1 MLLRNRKTNIR
12 HQLSKLSGI
21 EWTIRTPATFGEKT
35 MNNDDYDKLCKSL
48 EQAIAHASGEEVE
61 GLVLHT
67 PKVESKIVK
76 HKTAPISK
84 RFATRI
90 ATDSEQHIS

>member
-1 MLLRNRKTNIR
+1 M
-12 HQLSKLSGI
+12 
-21 EWTIRTPATFGEKT
+21 
-35 MNNDDYDKLCKSL
+35 MNAFERISQGLK
-48 EQAIAHASGEEVE
+48 EAIAHASGEEVE

-84 RFATRI
+84 RFATRF
-90 ATDSEQHIS
+90 ATNNEQHIS

>member
-1 MLLRNRKTNIR
+1 M
-12 HQLSKLSGI
+12 
-21 EWTIRTPATFGEKT
+21 
-35 MNNDDYDKLCKSL
+35 MNAFERISQGLK
-48 EQAIAHASGEEVE
+48 EAIAHASGEEVE

-84 RFATRI
+84 RFATRF
-90 ATDSEQHIS
+90 ATDNEQHIS

>member
-1 MLLRNRKTNIR
+1 
-12 HQLSKLSGI
+12 
-21 EWTIRTPATFGEKT
+21 
-35 MNNDDYDKLCKSL
+35 MNAFERISQGLK
-48 EQAIAHASGEEVE
+48 EAIAHASGEEVE

-84 RFATRI
+84 RFATRF
-90 ATDSEQHIS
+90 ATDNEQHIS

>member
-1 MLLRNRKTNIR
+1 M
-12 HQLSKLSGI
+12 
-21 EWTIRTPATFGEKT
+21 
-35 MNNDDYDKLCKSL
+35 MNAFERISQGLK
-48 EQAIAHASGEEVE
+48 EAIAHASGEEVE

-84 RFATRI
+84 RFATRFV
-90 ATDSEQHIS
+90 TDNEQHIS

>member
-1 MLLRNRKTNIR
+1 M
-12 HQLSKLSGI
+12 
-21 EWTIRTPATFGEKT
+21 
-35 MNNDDYDKLCKSL
+35 MNAFERISQGLK
-48 EQAIAHASGEEVE
+48 EAIAHASGEEVE

-84 RFATRI
+84 RFATRFE
-90 ATDSEQHIS
+90 TDNEQHIS